1 MVDKCL
7 QLNIMADGFNIK
19 KGILNVLK
27 ELVHSPEFVNAVIEL
42 ILGRKEAAGELK
54 YMLKNESYNQTI
66 NEAVAIHRLLK
77 NKLNEDNE
85 PNNGKDKNLLRKI
98 AEIQK
103 KSVKFRIKVLLK
115 ALKKPGFI
123 SALIK
128 LIASEGTD
136 VTSWTIVAPALVD
149 AAIEV
154 MGEEEEMQVSLA
166 EGITTNE
173 NSVNIMVGR
182 FQPFTLGHLKCLKGI
197 KNSLGVPTLLCVIPG
212 NGDDKHPFMGSVQD
226 EMYEKLKEAN
236 PDLIADVA
244 YVKNAFIEAW
254 VIAAKER
261 GLEPVSWTCG
271 NDRIDAYRSMVA
283 KHGEKYGLSPE
294 FQVYLV
300 DRGDDNISATSV
312 RESLLAGNKEKF
324 MTEMPECLW
333 DMYDEMRQVMVG
345 DTMPAQQTIAEERVE
360 DEYFAYRKKLDEA
373 IEKLVKGGK

>member
-1 MVDKCL
+1 MTE
-7 QLNIMADGFNIK
+7 GFNIK
-19 KGILNVLK
+19 KGLMNVLK
-27 ELVHSPEFVNAVIEL
+27 SLVHSEEFATAVINL
-42 ILGRKEAAGELK
+42 LLGRKGAADNLK
-54 YMLKNESYNQTI
+54 YMLKDESYDQSI

-77 NKLNEDNE
+77 NSLNEETE
-85 PNNGKDKNLLRKI
+85 PNNDKDKGLLRKI
-98 AEIQK
+98 SEISK
-103 KSVKFRIKVLLK
+103 KSEKFQCQVVASAI
-115 ALKKPGFI
+115 KKPNAV

-128 LIASEGTD
+128 LVKSNGNDPEAWMIL
-136 VTSWTIVAPALVD
+136 APAIVD
-149 AAIEV
+149 SAVEV
-154 MGEEEEMQVSLA
+154 AGEDEEMQVSLS

-182 FQPFTLGHLKCLKGI
+182 FQPFTLGHLKCLNGI
-197 KNSLGVPTLLCVIPG
+197 KNALGVPTMLCVIPG

-226 EMYEKLKEAN
+226 EMYDKLKEAN
-236 PDLIADVA
+236 PDLIADVV
-244 YVKNAFIEAW
+244 YVKNAFIESW
-254 VIAAKER
+254 LVPAKER

-271 NDRIDAYRSMVA
+271 NDRIDAYRNMIE

-312 RESLLAGNKEKF
+312 RESLLEDNKEKF
-324 MTEMPECLW
+324 MAEMPECLW

-345 DTMPAQQTIAEERVE
+345 DTMPAQEMMAEGK

>member
-1 MVDKCL
+1 L
-7 QLNIMADGFNIK
+7 K
-19 KGILNVLK
+19 K
-27 ELVHSPEFVNAVIEL
+27 LVHSEEFVTAVVNL
-42 ILGRKEAAGELK
+42 LLGRKDAAAELK
-54 YMLKNESYNQTI
+54 YMLRNESFSQGI

-77 NKLNEDNE
+77 RNLNEEME

-98 AEIQK
+98 VEIPT
-103 KSVKFRIKVLLK
+103 KSMKFQSKVIAK
-115 ALKKPGFI
+115 TLKKPGTI
-123 SALIK
+123 PALIR
-128 LIASEGTD
+128 LIATDGTD
-136 VTSWTIVAPALVD
+136 AKAWAVLAPALVD
-149 AAIEV
+149 SAIEV
-154 MGEEEEMQVSLA
+154 SGEDEEMQDALS

-212 NGDDKHPFMGSVQD
+212 NGNDRHPFMGSVQD

-271 NDRIDAYRSMVA
+271 NDRIEAYRNMVE
-283 KHGEKYGLSPE
+283 KHGQKYGLSPE
-294 FQVYLV
+294 FQVCLV

-324 MTEMPECLW
+324 MAEMPECLW

-345 DTMPAQQTIAEERVE
+345 DTMPAQQMATAAINE
-360 DEYFAYRKKLDEA
+360 DEEYFAYRKKLNEA
-373 IEKLVKGGK
+373 IEKLVNKGKK